1 MIVYLNSLTRIYYLR
16 FAIFLIF
23 NFILISSIYS
33 TNLYWR
39 ETNYKMEVFN
49 NNIMNLPRDKII
61 FLINEK
67 YFIHNLFKHI
77 EFLNNDF
84 YLENYFLTYNLNKD
98 NIYSLNSKN
107 IYLNKNKMNEYIVYD
122 VRNNNIKNYKNIDD
136 INNIYLSYD
145 DGLTRHW
152 SINLIKNKNLL
163 IFLPDYYKKI
173 IN

>member
-1 MIVYLNSLTRIYYLR
+1 MIVYLISLTRIYYLR

-33 TNLYWR
+33 TNLYWK
-39 ETNYKMEVFN
+39 EINYKMEVFN
-49 NNIMNLPRDKII
+49 NNIMNLPKDKII
-61 FLINEK
+61 FLKNEK
-67 YFIHNLFKHI
+67 YFIYNLFKHI

-84 YLENYFLTYNLNKD
+84 YLDNYFLTYNLNKD
-98 NIYSLNSKN
+98 NIYLLNSKN
-107 IYLNKNKMNEYIVYD
+107 IYLNKNKINEYIVYD

-145 DGLTRHW
+145 DRLTRHW

-163 IFLPDYYKKI
+163 NFLPDYYRKKI
-173 IN
+173 N